1 MVQLAIIRHGH
12 TAWNRAG
19 RIQGRTDIA
28 LEGAA
33 AKELAGFRLPDQW
46 ATADLVSSPLQ
57 RAVQT
62 GRIIGDREPSTDVA
76 LTEMD
81 WGKWEGLHG
90 LDLKQDPASGFRDIE
105 DWGWDWH
112 PPEGESPADMWAR
125 LKPWVRGLK
134 SDTVAVCHIG
144 IMRVLLAKAHG
155 WDFSGPAPFRIKR
168 NWLFLITVDA
178 DTGLTVGNPERIKL
192 QERP

>member
-12 TAWNRAG
+12 TPWNRAG

-28 LEGAA
+28 LEETAA
-33 AKELAGFRLPDQW
+33 AELGRFQLPEEW
-46 ATADLVSSPLQ
+46 ANADVTASPLQ

-62 GRIIGDREPSTDVA
+62 ARIISDREPSTDVA

-90 LDLKQDPASGFRDIE
+90 LDLKADPTSGFRDIE

-125 LKPWVRGLK
+125 LEPWVMGLK
-134 SDTVAVCHIG
+134 TDTVAVCHIG
-144 IMRVLLAKAHG
+144 IMRALLAKAHG
-155 WDFSGPAPFRIKR
+155 WNFRGPAPFRIKR
-168 NWLFLITVDA
+168 NWLFLIDVED
-178 DTGLTVGNPERIKL
+178 GLTVGAPERVKL
-192 QERP
+192 QERA

>member
-12 TAWNRAG
+12 TPWNQAG

-28 LEGAA
+28 LEEGA
-33 AKELAGFRLPDQW
+33 AKELGRFRLPDDW
-46 ATADLVSSPLQ
+46 VAADLMASPLK

-62 GRIIGDREPSTDVA
+62 ARIIADRAPVTDIA

-90 LDLKQDPASGFRDIE
+90 LDLKADPNSGFRDIE
-105 DWGWDWH
+105 DWGWDYR
-112 PPEGESPADMWAR
+112 PPDGESPADIWAR
-125 LKPWVRGLK
+125 LGPWLTGLQR
-134 SDTVAVCHIG
+134 DTVAVCHIG

-155 WDFSGPAPFRIKR
+155 WDFRGPAPFRIKR
-168 NWLFLITVDA
+168 NWLFIINVDG
-178 DTGLTVGNPERIKL
+178 GLTVGNPERIKL
-192 QERP
+192 QERG

>member
-12 TAWNRAG
+12 TPWNRAG
-19 RIQGRTDIA
+19 RIQGRTDVA
-28 LEGAA
+28 LEETAA
-33 AKELAGFRLPDQW
+33 AELGWFRLPDEW
-46 ATADLVSSPLQ
+46 ANTDITASPLM

-62 GRIIGDREPSTDVA
+62 ARIISDREPTTDVA

-90 LDLKQDPASGFRDIE
+90 VDLKADPASGFRDVE

-125 LKPWVRGLK
+125 LEPWVMSLK
-134 SDTVAVCHIG
+134 RDTVAVCHIG
-144 IMRVLLAKAHG
+144 IMRALLAKAHD
-155 WDFSGPAPFRIKR
+155 WDFNSPAPFRIKR
-168 NWLFLITVDA
+168 NWLFLINVDG
-178 DTGLTVGNPERIKL
+178 GLTVGEPERVKL
-192 QERP
+192 QERG